1 MKLLK
6 IIVAL
11 FVGMVVTAAA
21 HAQSGKLNVN
31 IQYAAAT
38 PVGSFKDVVDKTSF
52 RGWTGSLLYGIND
65 HISVG
70 LGLGFHDFY
79 RKYPRGLYKLSD
91 GSDISAVLTY
101 SIQTIPVLASAQYN
115 FLPGKTIQPY
125 VGVGVGG
132 NLIVYKQYLGEFDNS
147 KNKVGF
153 AARPEAG
160 LFIPFTKGEN
170 AWGLTASANYNYMP
184 FSYNGLD
191 NLNNWGVGIGA
202 KFPLR

>member
-11 FVGMVVTAAA
+11 FAGMVVTAAA

-31 IQYAAAT
+31 IQYSAAT
-38 PVGSFKDVVDKTSF
+38 PAGSFKDVVDKTSF

-79 RKYPRGLYKLSD
+79 QKYPRGLYKLSD

-170 AWGLTASANYNYMP
+170 AWGLTASAIYNYMP